1 MPRIVEKY
9 LEYIVAI
16 VIGLITRNIW
26 VGIAV
31 LCLGLLLRLTLFK
44 RSRSNQVNLRQAGAI
59 EGGYNPSDFELNLLA
74 LCALVIKADGTGPTQ
89 KELDYVR
96 YKFVSLYGKDKANDI
111 FRTFNQ
117 IKQNEVPITRI
128 CLYMRARTNYEAR
141 LSIIHFLFDIA
152 SLDGRIKEA
161 ELALI
166 ERINKN
172 LNIDQSDFESVKAMF
187 RQEKDD
193 DYTILGVSK
202 DASEAEI
209 KKAYRD
215 MVKKYHPDRIDT
227 NDVAIRKGAEEKFKR
242 IQEAYESIQRQ
253 RGF

>member
-1 MPRIVEKY
+1 MSRIVEHY
-9 LEYIVAI
+9 LEYLVAV
-16 VIGLITRNIW
+16 VIGVITRNIW
-26 VGIAV
+26 IAIAV

-44 RSRSNQVNLRQAGAI
+44 GRGSNQVNLNPQRAL
-59 EGGYNPSDFELNLLA
+59 EGGFNPTDFELNLLS

-96 YKFVSLYGKDKANDI
+96 YKFV
-111 FRTFNQ
+111 NQ
-117 IKQNEVPITRI
+117 IKQAEVPVTRI
-128 CLYMRARTNYEAR
+128 CLYIRARTNYEAR

-161 ELALI
+161 EMALL

-172 LNIDQSDFESVKAMF
+172 LNIDSSDFESVKAMF

-193 DYTILGVSK
+193 DYAILGISK
-202 DASEAEI
+202 DASEADI

-215 MVKKYHPDRIDT
+215 MVKKYHPDRINT

-242 IQEAYESIQRQ
+242 IQEAYDSIQKQ

>member
-9 LEYIVAI
+9 LEYIIALI
-16 VIGLITRNIW
+16 IGLITKNIY

-31 LCLGLLLRLTLFK
+31 LCLGLLLRLTVFK
-44 RSRSNQVNLRQAGAI
+44 GRSSNQVNLNQGAI
-59 EGGYNPSDFELNLLA
+59 EGGYSPTDFELNLLS
-74 LCALVIKADGTGPTQ
+74 LCALVIKAGGTGPTQ

-96 YKFVSLYGKDKANDI
+96 YKFVSLYGKEKANDI

-117 IKQNEVPITRI
+117 IKHNEVPITRI
-128 CLYMRARTNYEAR
+128 CLYLRARTNYEAR

-172 LNIDQSDFESVKAMF
+172 LNIDKSDFESVKAMF

-202 DASEAEI
+202 DASEADI

>member
-1 MPRIVEKY
+1 MLKY
-9 LEYIVAI
+9 L
-16 VIGLITRNIW
+16 VIGILVILLI
-26 VGIAV
+26 V
-31 LCLGLLLRLTLFK
+31 LVKYFLLK
-44 RSRSNQVNLRQAGAI
+44 RKKNQVSFNGQNAL
-59 EGGYNPSDFELNLLA
+59 EGGYNPTDFELNLLS
-74 LCALVIKADGTGPTQ
+74 LCALVIKADGTSPTQ

-96 YKFVSLYGKDKANDI
+96 YKFVSLYGKEKANDI

-117 IKQNEVPITRI
+117 IKHSEVPITRI
-128 CLYMRARTNYEAR
+128 CLYIRGRTNYEAR
-141 LSIIHFLFDIA
+141 LSIVHFLFDIA

-166 ERINKN
+166 ERITKN
-172 LNIDQSDFESVKAMF
+172 LNIDQADFESVKAMF

-202 DASEAEI
+202 DATDADI
-209 KKAYRD
+209 KKAYRE

-242 IQEAYESIQRQ
+242 IQEAYDSIQKQ

>member
-1 MPRIVEKY
+1 MSRIVEKY
-9 LEYIVAI
+9 LEYIVAV
-16 VIGLITRNIW
+16 VIGVITRNIW
-26 VGIAV
+26 IAIAV

-44 RSRSNQVNLRQAGAI
+44 GRGSNQVNLNPQRAL
-59 EGGYNPSDFELNLLA
+59 EGGFNPTDFELNLLS

-96 YKFVSLYGKDKANDI
+96 YKFVSLYGKEKANEI
-111 FRTFNQ
+111 FRAFNQ
-117 IKQNEVPITRI
+117 IKQAEVPVTRI
-128 CLYMRARTNYEAR
+128 CLYIRARTNYEAR

-161 ELALI
+161 EMALL

-172 LNIDQSDFESVKAMF
+172 LNIDSSDFESVKAMF

-193 DYTILGVSK
+193 DYTILGISK
-202 DASEAEI
+202 DASEADI

-215 MVKKYHPDRIDT
+215 MVKKYHPDRINT
-227 NDVAIRKGAEEKFKR
+227 NDIAIRKGAEEKFKR
-242 IQEAYESIQRQ
+242 IQEAYDSIQKQ

>member
-1 MPRIVEKY
+1 MSRIVEKY
-9 LEYIVAI
+9 LEYIVAV
-16 VIGLITRNIW
+16 VIGVITRNIW
-26 VGIAV
+26 IAIAV

-44 RSRSNQVNLRQAGAI
+44 GRRSNQVNLNPQRAL
-59 EGGYNPSDFELNLLA
+59 EGGFNPTDFELNLLS

-89 KELDYVR
+89 KELD
-96 YKFVSLYGKDKANDI
+96 GKEKANEI
-111 FRTFNQ
+111 FRAFNQ
-117 IKQNEVPITRI
+117 IKQAEVPVTRI
-128 CLYMRARTNYEAR
+128 CLYIRARTNYEAR

-161 ELALI
+161 EMALL

-172 LNIDQSDFESVKAMF
+172 LNIDSSDFESVKAMF

-193 DYTILGVSK
+193 DYAILGISK
-202 DASEAEI
+202 DASEADI

-215 MVKKYHPDRIDT
+215 MVKKYHPDRINT

-242 IQEAYESIQRQ
+242 IQEAYDSIQKQ